1 MGPSGVINAMK
12 ITAIDCSILMVPDCN
27 VDACDSSQD
36 TIVVQ
41 VHTDEGITGIGE
53 VDTNPWVVKALI
65 EAPGSHIM
73 NLAYKDLLVGQDP
86 TQPRA
91 IWDRLYT
98 FTAMTGRRG
107 AGICAIGAVDMALW
121 DICGKAA
128 GKPIWQ
134 LLGGARQEA
143 ITPYASLIP
152 AGKTLAEYRQGLLTK
167 LKWAHSFGFN
177 AAKLEICINGPYS
190 QNRLQEPDEAIVEIV
205 AACREAVGPEMT
217 LMVDVAYCWSDWK
230 RALRVL
236 RRLEKYDIFF
246 FETPLAVDDLDG
258 YARLSDATDI
268 RIAAGEWLQT
278 RFEFADLMDRGRVD
292 VVQPDIGRV
301 GGITEAMRVV
311 DMALDRGKIVVP
323 HCWKTGIGIAATA
336 HVAAASPH
344 CRFIEFLP
352 AKVAESQLRREL
364 VADELRIENG
374 RIPLPQQPGLGISLN
389 EEAFRRFEAA
399 ADLAMKRSVSKAEGF

>member
-1 MGPSGVINAMK
+1 MK
-12 ITAIDCSILMVPDCN
+12 ITGVDCSILMVPDCN

-36 TIVVQ
+36 TIVVE

-65 EAPGSHIM
+65 DSPGSHIM
-73 NLAYKDLLVGQDP
+73 GLGFQELLLGQDP

-107 AGICAIGAVDMALW
+107 AGICAIGAVDMAIW
-121 DICGKAA
+121 DIYGKAT

-143 ITPYASLIP
+143 IIPYASLIP
-152 AGKTLAEYRQGLLTK
+152 AGRTLTEYREGLLSK
-167 LKWAHSFGFN
+167 LKWAHAFGFS
-177 AAKLEICINGPYS
+177 AAKLEICINGPYTH
-190 QNRLQEPDEAIVEIV
+190 NRLNEPDEAIVEIV
-205 AACREAVGPEMT
+205 AACRELVGPDMK

-278 RFEFADLMDRGRVD
+278 RFEFADLMDRGHVD

-311 DMALDRGKIVVP
+311 DMALDRGRMVVP

-336 HVAAASPH
+336 HVAAAAPN

-352 AKVAESQLRREL
+352 GKVAESQLRRDL

-374 RIPLPQQPGLGISLN
+374 KVPFPQRPGLGISLN
-389 EEAFRRFEAA
+389 QDAFNRFKTA
-399 ADLAMKRSVSKAEGF
+399 ADTAMNRSAQKAAV

>member
-1 MGPSGVINAMK
+1 MK

-27 VDACDSSQD
+27 LDACDSSQD

-53 VDTNPWVVKALI
+53 VDTNPWVAKALI

-73 NLAYKDLLVGQDP
+73 NLSFKELLVGQDP

-143 ITPYASLIP
+143 IIPYASLIP
-152 AGKTLAEYRQGLLTK
+152 AGRTLAEYRQGLLSK

-230 RALRVL
+230 QALRVL

-336 HVAAASPH
+336 HVAAATPN

-389 EEAFRRFEAA
+389 EEAFKLLEAA
-399 ADLAMKRSVSKAEGF
+399 ANLAMYRSVSKAAV